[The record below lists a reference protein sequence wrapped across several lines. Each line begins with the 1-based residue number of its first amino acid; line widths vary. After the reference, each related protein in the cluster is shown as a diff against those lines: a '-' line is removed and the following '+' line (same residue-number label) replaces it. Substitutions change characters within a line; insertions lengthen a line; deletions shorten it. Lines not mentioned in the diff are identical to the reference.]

1 MLIRNFSK
9 VVSLSQQPRIVK
21 TKKLEEV
28 PKKEV
33 PKKEIPKKQ
42 EEEVKKVINYCPI
55 WIRKNI

>member
-9 VVSLSQQPRIVK
+9 VVSLSQQPRIVSQVK

-33 PKKEIPKKQ
+33 PKKQ